1 MNKVSK
7 QDKDI
12 IRARREVECFKVV
25 NRGKL
30 WYESLTQE
38 QSIELRSWYYAWL
51 NATETGVIP
60 PAPKWINQ
68 KLEREEI
75 LL

>member
-1 MNKVSK
+1 MLNT
-7 QDKDI
+7 DI
-12 IRARREVECFKVV
+12 IRARRESECFSII

-38 QSIELRSWYYAWL
+38 QTIELRSWYYAWL
-51 NATETGVIP
+51 NAPETGIVP
-60 PAPKWINQ
+60 PRPKWINQ

>member
-1 MNKVSK
+1 MKSIDV
-7 QDKDI
+7 
-12 IRARREVECFKVV
+12 IRARREDECFKVI

-38 QSIELRSWYYAWL
+38 QTIELRSWYYKWL
-51 NATETGVIP
+51 NAPETGEIP
-60 PAPKWINQ
+60 VAPKWLNQ

>member
-12 IRARREVECFKVV
+12 IRARREVECFKVI

-38 QSIELRSWYYAWL
+38 QCIELRSWYYAWL
-51 NATETGVIP
+51 NAPETGIVP
-60 PAPKWINQ
+60 TRPKWIDQ

>member
-1 MNKVSK
+1 MISKV
-7 QDKDI
+7 DKDV
-12 IRARREVECFKVV
+12 IRARREVECFKII

-51 NATETGVIP
+51 NATDTGVIP
-60 PAPKWINQ
+60 KAPKWINQ